1 MAKNRGIVAELKA
14 ASCHDMLTVLKS
26 VDQDLLKA
34 AIAGERFQEYFF
46 ANCQDEAIAA
56 YIRTVLAS

>member
-1 MAKNRGIVAELKA
+1 MARNRGILKSLKA
-14 ASCHDMLTVLKS
+14 VTCKDMITVLKS

-46 ANCQDEAIAA
+46 AHAEDAEIRDYIQGIAN
-56 YIRTVLAS
+56 S